1 MSVCRSSCL
10 QSVLKSLPS
19 PRFLNL
25 PEEGTVTPGK
35 ETGATSEG
43 PSDHTLTSM
52 GKKSKYKALKE
63 LVPTNLFNFV
73 YPSPKKHGTVSL
85 HPLPLPSP
93 DLHEKFPVRCHN
105 SGVCSAPPPPRLRW
119 PWLQATPHF
128 RQGSGRTAFWLIG
141 NRGPGSQTTHRE
153 GTASQG
159 DTEKPLGQ
167 AAASKSGSRR
177 DRDPVSSPQQEHK
190 TWALAQT

>member
-1 MSVCRSSCL
+1 MQLLPDRPLSLVKQDLKKREKKKGKVSVCRSSCL

-73 YPSPKKHGTVSL
+73 YPSPKKHGTISL

-105 SGVCSAPPPPRLRW
+105 SGVCSAPPLHVSAGHGYKQ
-119 PWLQATPHF
+119 L
-128 RQGSGRTAFWLIG
+128 
-141 NRGPGSQTTHRE
+141 
-153 GTASQG
+153 
-159 DTEKPLGQ
+159 
-167 AAASKSGSRR
+167 
-177 DRDPVSSPQQEHK
+177 PVSDR
-190 TWALAQT
+190 ARDAQRFG